1 MARSVTSAL
10 NTELTASEL
19 EPFFLIDLGFDS
31 GALYFWTGISTLTW
45 NSNDYLGGGNL
56 IGISSV
62 TETADIRADGV
73 NLTLSGFPASLLS
86 IALSETYQ
94 GRSVKIRFGAMSSGA
109 VVADPYLVFDGR
121 MDVMSIDDAGEGST
135 ISLSAES
142 RLIDLERPRVRRY
155 TPEDQ
160 KSLFP
165 NDTGLDYVPVIQDVA
180 IHWGRPSASSGSGS
194 AGVGS
199 FYPGGFGL

>member
-10 NTELTASEL
+10 NTELNATEL

-31 GALYFWTGISTLTW
+31 GALYFWTGNRTLSW

-62 TETADIRADGV
+62 TETSDLRAAGI
-73 NLTLSGFPASLLS
+73 NLTLSGFPSALLS

-94 GRSVKIRFGAMSSGA
+94 GRSVKIRFGAFSSGA
-109 VVADPYLVFDGR
+109 VVADPYIVFDGR
-121 MDVMSIDDAGEGST
+121 MDVMSIDEAGEGAS

-160 KSLFP
+160 KIIDP
-165 NDTGLDYVPVIQDVA
+165 NDTGLDYVPVIQDA
-180 IHWGRPSASSGSGS
+180 SIHWGRPSPSTGTGT
-194 AGVGS
+194 GIS
-199 FYPGGFGL
+199 FPIGAFDF